1 MADFVGTAKAGA
13 EAKANA
19 KAELIAKI
27 EKSILHF
34 DEIKLST
41 RRRFLVRNIIPRT
54 GLTVV
59 WGAPKCGK
67 SFWVYDLMMHV
78 ARGLRY
84 RGQPVH
90 QGPVVYCM
98 FEGQGGADT
107 RAEAYRQEKLKGDPS
122 GPFYVETLT
131 LDLVKNHE
139 ALIEAAKRK
148 LGDQIPVGVVLDTLN
163 RSLVGSESKDEDMS
177 AYIRAA
183 QAIIET
189 FRCAVVVVHHCGHNG
204 ERVRGHSS
212 LLGAEDAEISVKRL
226 TDKTTVATVE
236 KLKDGAEGE
245 QITFTLKSVVVGEDE
260 EGFDMSS
267 CVAELCE
274 AIKSGKS
281 WPKGLALIREV
292 IAEAILQAGAPHR
305 VGGDGPNVK
314 AVPLQA
320 ARDVHERRYV
330 STGTGDRAVAERKA
344 WSRNFRQA
352 QAGNLIAGEV
362 KDGTELIWLVT

>member
-1 MADFVGTAKAGA
+1 MAKAEA
-13 EAKANA
+13 EAKATA
-19 KAELIAKI
+19 KAELIARI

-41 RRRFLVRNIIPRT
+41 KRRYLVRNIIPRT

-84 RGQPVH
+84 HGRPVH
-90 QGPVVYCM
+90 QGAVVSCM

-131 LDLVKNHE
+131 LDLIKNHE
-139 ALIEAAKRK
+139 ALIEATKRR

-183 QAIIET
+183 QVIIET
-189 FRCAVVVVHHCGHNG
+189 FQCAVVVVHHCGHNG
-204 ERVRGHSS
+204 ERLRGHSS

-226 TDKTTVATVE
+226 SDKTTVATVE
-236 KLKDGAEGE
+236 RLKDGPDGE
-245 QITFTLKSVVVGEDE
+245 QMTFTLKSIVVGEDE

-267 CVAELCE
+267 CVVEACE
-274 AIKSGKS
+274 AIKVDKS

-292 IAEAILQAGAPHR
+292 IAEAVLQAGKQHR

-320 ARDVHERRYV
+320 ARDIHERRYV
-330 STGTGDRAVAERKA
+330 SAGTGDRTAAERKA
-344 WSRNFRQA
+344 WSRNFRKA
-352 QAGNLIAGEV
+352 QADNLIAGEA
-362 KDGTELIWLVT
+362 KDGIELIWLVT